1 MEEKNKEITMP
12 STTTGGIIAFGLF
25 VVFTIFG
32 AFGGWAAYAPLASSS
47 VAMGKVSADLDKK
60 TIQHLE
66 GGIIDNIYVK
76 NGDFVKKGQ
85 ILLKLKDVQIKAQLK
100 IMQSQYQDKIALYA
114 RLKAQ
119 RDNLSKIIFPK
130 ELKNQEIIKDQK
142 NIFATNKKSLQDEK
156 TITNKRKKQLKNQ
169 IDGLGSLIKSR
180 KNRLVSIKQ
189 QSLEWEELYQQRLV
203 DKLKIQE
210 LKREKNR
217 IDGDVANTKAEIA
230 KLKEQISELDT
241 QQLLREK
248 SFKKEVLQKLVETKS
263 GISDLKSKI
272 IAIEDTLTRT
282 KVIAPVSG
290 TIMGFELHTIG
301 GVISPARPILEIVPT
316 KSNSQLLVVT
326 QVQTKDIDKV
336 KVGLSTE
343 VMFTAFDMRQTHP
356 IDGKVIYLS
365 ADTFIDKASGMPYYE
380 AKIEIT
386 KKGLEQLKEYKF
398 KLVTGMPAQ
407 IMIKLDDRTALSYL
421 IKPFMDMVLK
431 GFNEE

>member
-76 NGDFVKKGQ
+76 NGDFVEKDQ

-100 IMQSQYQDKIALYA
+100 IMQSQYQDRIALYA

-119 RDNLSKIIFPK
+119 RDNLSKIVFPK

-386 KKGLEQLKEYKF
+386 KRGLEQLKEYEF
-398 KLVTGMPAQ
+398 RLVTGMPAQ